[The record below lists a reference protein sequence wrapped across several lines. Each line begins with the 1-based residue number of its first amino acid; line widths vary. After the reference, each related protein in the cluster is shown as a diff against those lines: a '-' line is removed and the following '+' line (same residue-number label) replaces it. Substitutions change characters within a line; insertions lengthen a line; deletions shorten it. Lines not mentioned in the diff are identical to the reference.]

1 MTKVIETTA
10 PVATENLGKHLGSR
24 LKGGAVIELV
34 SDLGGGKTTMTRG
47 IVEGAGSQDLVTSP
61 TFTISNRYQVGK
73 LSISH
78 FDFYRLV
85 EPGLMEHE
93 LADVLEDPSV
103 VVIVEWS
110 EIVAHVLPKDRL
122 TIEIVA
128 NSEDGRKITMNYP
141 EKLSYLVDG
150 L

>member
-1 MTKVIETTA
+1 MTKVIQTTA
-10 PVATENLGKHLGSR
+10 AVATEDLGKHLGAK
-24 LKGGAVIELV
+24 LKGGEVLELV

-61 TFTISNRYQVGK
+61 TFTISNHYQAGK

-93 LADVLEDPSV
+93 LADVLEDPSS

-128 NSEDGRKITMNYP
+128 NAEDGRKITMNYP